1 MFDLNAVRAVQAR
14 ILALRGQGAEV
25 VEWLDWLE
33 ASSRELGTP
42 EDIVLGLASA
52 AMGRA
57 GVGQDEAAAA
67 LLAELESY
75 PGSRDNQSYPALL
88 PAMVRTALGIDHPE
102 LAERLVSGLE
112 PRTPYA
118 EHALVAANAALTEA
132 RGDLSSAADA
142 YADAA
147 DRWERFGVV
156 PEQAFA
162 LLGQGRC
169 LVGLS
174 RPTEAA
180 PVLRHARE
188 IFERLRAAPALAETD
203 ALLQQTTA
211 LSS

>member
-1 MFDLNAVRAVQAR
+1 M
-14 ILALRGQGAEV
+14 

-33 ASSRELGTP
+33 ATSRELRSQ

-57 GVGQDEAAAA
+57 WVGQDEAAAA
-67 LLAELESY
+67 LLSELESY
-75 PGSRDNQSYPALL
+75 PGSRETPYYPALL
-88 PAMVRTALGIDHPE
+88 PAMVRTALGVGHLE
-102 LAERLVSGLE
+102 LAERLVAGLE

-142 YADAA
+142 YASAA

-169 LVGLS
+169 FVGLGRAS
-174 RPTEAA
+174 EAT
-180 PVLRHARE
+180 PVLQHARE
-188 IFERLRAAPALAETD
+188 IFERLQAAPALAEID
-203 ALLQQTTA
+203 ALSKEATE